1 MCPTMAPRF
10 LPKHKMHDK
19 CHQPRST
26 AFFTLASTTNQ
37 FKARCFLEGEKSFKL
52 LLRISVFVTL
62 SYKSLVQQQQT
73 KKTTMY
79 PWYVPTKQG
88 ERGLMQLEASSCS
101 RNYKTGRIC
110 RKQQRSTNTN
120 CSKAPT
126 QHQLSHVTES

>member
-1 MCPTMAPRF
+1 
-10 LPKHKMHDK
+10 
-19 CHQPRST
+19 
-26 AFFTLASTTNQ
+26 
-37 FKARCFLEGEKSFKL
+37 
-52 LLRISVFVTL
+52 
-62 SYKSLVQQQQT
+62 
-73 KKTTMY
+73 MY

-126 QHQLSHVTES
+126 QHQLSHVTESWMSQDRITQRNKTNEGQHGRKDKRKMEREENAWKIPM